1 MCEICFDGGCSNPYN
16 HPEAHELSLANLTQV
31 GLDKML
37 DKINEQFKLINKLQ
51 RCLSYVEDESELAL
65 INEELF
71 DK

>member
-1 MCEICFDGGCSNPYN
+1 MCEICFDGSCSNPFN
-16 HPEAHELSLANLTQV
+16 HPQELTFYNLTQE
-31 GLDKML
+31 GFNRMIDK
-37 DKINEQFKLINKLQ
+37 INKLQ